1 MNWRS
6 AWLLSVFVPLVLI
19 QIYLA
24 FRRVEVVANRFLCAF
39 LTVFCLNLIPQIIG
53 FAGAYQAWPN
63 LTFAP
68 FNLELLLGPCL
79 LAHIHFLTAE
89 RVSGRLK
96 AMFLPG
102 LVQFS
107 YYSVAF
113 LAFDDYRDKWAYNDA
128 FHEPFIVPLEAALT
142 IIVTLLCLWLCWKKI
157 AQYQTYLTEN
167 FSSITEFEP
176 TWIKGFLLSVIVLC
190 LVWLGFEVYTQVAE
204 LSYVQQYP
212 FFVVLS
218 LIMIWFGLTA
228 VSRTSVE
235 YPKMKFVRADVD
247 EAVEP
252 SSETDSEPVKRS
264 MDWSAL
270 GTQYAKMVCDN
281 QWYLESKFSLQ
292 QMASR
297 LATNE
302 NYVSKAINIGLQKN
316 FNRMVNEAR
325 VKHAQELLNQDHCQS
340 ILSVAYDSGFSA
352 KASFNRAFKDIIGM
366 TPTQYVTQKKT

>member
-1 MNWRS
+1 
-6 AWLLSVFVPLVLI
+6 V
-19 QIYLA
+19 
-24 FRRVEVVANRFLCAF
+24 
-39 LTVFCLNLIPQIIG
+39 
-53 FAGAYQAWPN
+53 
-63 LTFAP
+63 
-68 FNLELLLGPCL
+68 
-79 LAHIHFLTAE
+79 
-89 RVSGRLK
+89 
-96 AMFLPG
+96 
-102 LVQFS
+102 
-107 YYSVAF
+107 F

-228 VSRTSVE
+228 VSRTNVE

-316 FNRMVNEAR
+316 FNRIVNEAR

-340 ILSVAYDSGFSA
+340 ILSVAYDSGFSS